1 MKKFFEKSNFIP
13 STFDGKVKRQS
24 LIVSILIIIFF
35 IASAF
40 TFLNAFYGFC
50 DQIGSIVSGS
60 IDVML
65 KDFLRSIPLY
75 LCFLMCLWTLFLLHA
90 VFRSVSPE
98 RLHKSLLKDAITI
111 IAFGGVNVI
120 YIIVGL
126 ISGQYVSMVEG
137 SPTRIYPLDT
147 FLLSLIFI
155 ALGVMVILYLKKFK
169 ESHPIL
175 LPKRGEIVTK
185 ARGAYN
191 TFLTFFLL
199 MSLFGLSIGIYSL
212 FIYDFK
218 HGYAFYGIAT
228 ILVYLLLPII
238 LGVWEFYYNELKEEK
253 KKEFLLPLSLVS
265 LGVSL
270 LFAILYFVSLGGGL
284 DAPSNAGFGMFPVA
298 FAASVNIATML
309 VVASPIIFSVVA
321 LIKGLIARK
330 K

>member
-1 MKKFFEKSNFIP
+1 MKKFFDKSNFIP
-13 STFDGKVKRQS
+13 STLDGKAKRQS

-60 IDVML
+60 VDVMI
-65 KDFLRSIPLY
+65 KDFLRSLPLY

-98 RLHKSLLKDAITI
+98 RAHKSLLKDAITI

-169 ESHPIL
+169 ESYPIL
-175 LPKRGEIVTK
+175 LPKRGEIVSK
-185 ARGAYN
+185 GRGAYC

-228 ILVYLLLPII
+228 ILVYLLLPIM

-270 LFAILYFVSLGGGL
+270 LVAILYFVSLGGGL

-298 FAASVNIATML
+298 FAASVNIVTML

-321 LIKGLIARK
+321 LIKGLLARK